1 MADRTTP
8 PPRGD
13 SGERRPAPPRPT
25 GGYSERPQSTRP
37 AGSYGER
44 PQSPRPAGSYG
55 ERPQSSRPAGS
66 YGERPQSS
74 RPAGSY
80 GERPQPSRP
89 AGSYGERP
97 QSSRPAGSYSERP
110 QSSRPAGS
118 YGERRPAAPR
128 SPGSP
133 RQSSP
138 RRTDVIRCENCG
150 EDYSITYKRCPFC
163 DERPGRG
170 GVSGKR
176 VSNTRGGG
184 YGRPVN
190 PIQIAGLVISLV
202 LIASALFIVF
212 RFVGA
217 PLFGNRKP
225 SESSSQS
232 QVSSQKGSNSSV
244 PTVTPP
250 ALQSIA
256 LNNADLSLDNGDS
269 YQLVANLLP
278 SGAVGEVTWTS
289 SDPTVAAVDASGTV
303 TNLNAGGSD
312 ATVTITAACG
322 DISAQASVTCK
333 GKTGGGGSTGP
344 VSSGSTGRIVN
355 AEKGLNIRS
364 GPGKNYEV
372 IASAKNGATV
382 TILGEE
388 NGFYKVKY
396 SGEKTGYVSKDYVSV
411 G

>member
-1 MADRTTP
+1 M
-8 PPRGD
+8 
-13 SGERRPAPPRPT
+13 
-25 GGYSERPQSTRP
+25 
-37 AGSYGER
+37 
-44 PQSPRPAGSYG
+44 
-55 ERPQSSRPAGS
+55 
-66 YGERPQSS
+66 
-74 RPAGSY
+74 
-80 GERPQPSRP
+80 
-89 AGSYGERP
+89 
-97 QSSRPAGSYSERP
+97 
-110 QSSRPAGS
+110 
-118 YGERRPAAPR
+118 
-128 SPGSP
+128 
-133 RQSSP
+133 
-138 RRTDVIRCENCG
+138 IRCDNCG

-225 SESSSQS
+225 SESTSQS
-232 QVSSQKGSNSSV
+232 QDSSQKTPDSSV
-244 PTVTPP
+244 PAVTPP

-256 LNNADLSLDNGDS
+256 LNNADLSLDSGGS
-269 YQLVANLLP
+269 YQLVASLLP

-312 ATVTITAACG
+312 ATATITATCG
-322 DISAQASVTCK
+322 NISAQASVTCK
-333 GKTGGGGSTGP
+333 GKTGGGSSTGP
-344 VSSGSTGRIVN
+344 VSSGSPGRIIN

-372 IASAKNGATV
+372 IASAQNGASV